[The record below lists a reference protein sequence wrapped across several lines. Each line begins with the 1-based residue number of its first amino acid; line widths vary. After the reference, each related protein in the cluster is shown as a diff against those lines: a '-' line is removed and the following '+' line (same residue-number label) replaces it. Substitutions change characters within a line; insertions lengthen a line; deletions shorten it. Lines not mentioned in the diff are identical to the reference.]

1 MKLIVGLGN
10 PGAKYRGTRHNIG
23 FRVLDE
29 VARRLGTAFT
39 REKFKG
45 QIAEGGWSGEKI
57 LLLKPLTFMNL
68 SGESVAQAARNHVN
82 DSDDLLIVY
91 DEAELPLA
99 RLRMRARGSAG
110 SHNGMRSVIERVGHQ
125 DIPRLRIGVGRGTG
139 GGNLAEHVLATF
151 RPEEGPLVEQAIARS
166 ADAVL
171 EWIEHGTES
180 AMNRFN
186 RDEPS
191 GGANNDAQAE
201 S

>member
-1 MKLIVGLGN
+1 MKLVVGLGN
-10 PGAKYRGTRHNIG
+10 PGPKYHGTRHNVG

-29 VARRLGTAFT
+29 LASRLGTVFS
-39 REKFKG
+39 REKYKG
-45 QIAEGGWSGEKI
+45 QIAEGAWRGERV

-68 SGESVAQAARNHVN
+68 SGESVALAARNNVN
-82 DSDDLLIVY
+82 DADDLLIVY

-99 RLRMRARGSAG
+99 RLRLRARGSAG
-110 SHNGMRSVIERVGHQ
+110 SHNGMRSVIERVGRQ

-139 GGNLAEHVLATF
+139 GGNLADHVLATF
-151 RPEEGPLVEQAIARS
+151 RPEEKPLVEQTVERS

-171 EWIEHGTES
+171 EWVEHGIES

-186 RDEPS
+186 RDEPT
-191 GGANNDAQAE
+191 GPAADDASAE

>member
-1 MKLIVGLGN
+1 MKVVVGLGN
-10 PGAKYRGTRHNIG
+10 PGAKYAGTRHNIG

-29 VARRLGTAFT
+29 VASRMGTSFT

-45 QIAEGGWSGEKI
+45 QIAESAWKGERV

-68 SGESVAQAARNHVN
+68 SGESVAQAARNNVN
-82 DSDDLLIVY
+82 DPDDLLIVY

-99 RLRMRARGSAG
+99 RLRMRGRGSAG

-139 GGNLAEHVLATF
+139 GENLADHVLATF
-151 RPEEGPLVEQAIARS
+151 RPEEKPLVEQAVARS
-166 ADAVL
+166 ADAIL
-171 EWIEHGTES
+171 EWIERGTES

-191 GGANNDAQAE
+191 GGGEDEAPAK